1 MSAAAGTDLR
11 SLRKHPFDLLQE
23 LERRSKAA
31 LAGSSGDETETGE
44 AEEWVGIGFKMADER
59 FIVARDEVREIM
71 VLPPVITRVPGAK
84 PWVQGLA
91 NTRGHLLTI
100 VDLKLF
106 LGAGPKTGGR
116 ETRILVVN
124 SNELPVG
131 IIVDEVFGFRRF
143 LDREHHVET
152 PETVIRCER
161 YLAGTYERSDESW
174 PVFSMQQLLSSEEF
188 QQAAE

>member
-23 LERRSKAA
+23 IERRSKAA
-31 LAGSSGDETETGE
+31 LAGSSGDESEV
-44 AEEWVGIGFKMADER
+44 EEWVGVAFKMADDR
-59 FIVARDEVREIM
+59 FVVARDEIREIM
-71 VLPPVITRVPGAK
+71 VVPTAITRVPGAK
-84 PWVQGLA
+84 PWIRGLA
-91 NTRGHLLTI
+91 NARGHLLTI
-100 VDLKLF
+100 IDLKLF
-106 LGAGPKTGGR
+106 LGAGPKLGGR
-116 ETRILVVN
+116 ETRVLVAN

-143 LDREHHVET
+143 LDREHRPET

-161 YLAGTYERSDESW
+161 YLAGAFERGDESW
-174 PVFSMQQLLSSEEF
+174 PVFSLGRLLGSEEF

>member
-31 LAGSSGDETETGE
+31 LPGSSGDDSGVD
-44 AEEWVGIGFKMADER
+44 EWVGIGFKMADER
-59 FIVARDEVREIM
+59 FVVARDEIREIM
-71 VLPPVITRVPGAK
+71 IVPTEITRVPGAK
-84 PWVQGLA
+84 PWVRGLA
-91 NTRGHLLTI
+91 NARGHLLTI
-100 VDLKLF
+100 VDLKRF
-106 LGAGPKTGGR
+106 LGAGPKFGGR
-116 ETRILVVN
+116 ESRVLVIN
-124 SNELPVG
+124 SKEAPVG

-143 LDREHHVET
+143 LDREHQSET

-161 YLAGTYERSDESW
+161 YLAGAYERGDESW
-174 PVFSMQQLLSSEEF
+174 PVFSMQRLLGSEEF